1 MKTTGK
7 KKTYYLFWNFFIIR
21 DTEFSLG
28 SISNFERKVQSYF
41 KQKEHDVEYWNL
53 PALNHQASSHSF
65 DSISPYC
72 DKISFTKSLISSHLS
87 YSGLPVLF
95 SNGSVLEISKIWV
108 KDHELCQKWPLGSRP
123 PIKPNFWN
131 KLAAWCAKQ
140 NFEQNEGLFE
150 KIECV
155 APE

>member
-1 MKTTGK
+1 MKTAGK

-72 DKISFTKSLISSHLS
+72 DKISFTKSLIL
-87 YSGLPVLF
+87 
-95 SNGSVLEISKIWV
+95 
-108 KDHELCQKWPLGSRP
+108 
-123 PIKPNFWN
+123 
-131 KLAAWCAKQ
+131 LAV
-140 NFEQNEGLFE
+140 
-150 KIECV
+150 I
-155 APE
+155 